1 MKRRAQAGGGAAAT
15 LIGLIA
21 LMLIFYILFL
31 PPEERK
37 ALLKDEQA
45 AGVPGGVPGLGT
57 TLFRAAPGKLT
68 FIGQTSFDHLFP
80 NLLLAEE
87 RQAQVLAQ
95 ANPFVI
101 KKGWFRKDF
110 KNISFVLSDPENID
124 NVLLTLQTPLHRGR
138 LKVIFNGVP
147 VFEGDIKV
155 QNPAP
160 LQLPKRL
167 LQVSNMLE
175 FQVWGF
181 GLIFSRE
188 YDLADVKVIGEIL
201 DAAKQQSA
209 NSFTITEPEYENL
222 ESGYLA
228 YYPVCDQNNAG
239 ILDIT
244 LNGKVISSAVPVC
257 ESPAREDIFKEDLRQ
272 GKNTLGFRLRT
283 GVARVEQLRIK
294 TLVKPTKGFSD
305 FFFIEPDVFTAI
317 ATGKAHAILNVEF
330 VDDGRLKE
338 ARSNVNGR
346 LDVLSQRDRK
356 FVRDISPVVKDGNNF
371 IGIDPMT
378 DLNVLSV
385 EVRVE

>member
-1 MKRRAQAGGGAAAT
+1 MKRRAQASGGAAAT
-15 LIGLIA
+15 LIGLIT
-21 LMLIFYILFL
+21 LMIIFYILFL
-31 PPEERK
+31 PPTERK
-37 ALLKDEQA
+37 ALLKEEQA
-45 AGVPGGVPGLGT
+45 EGVPGGVPGLGT

-68 FIGQTSFDHLFP
+68 FIGKTSFDHLFP

-87 RQAQVLAQ
+87 RQAQILAQ
-95 ANPFVI
+95 ANPFVV

-124 NVLLTLQTPLHRGR
+124 NVLLTFQAPLRRGR

-147 VFEGDIKV
+147 VFEGDV
-155 QNPAP
+155 RAQNPP
-160 LQLPKRL
+160 PVQLPKRL

-188 YDLADVKVIGEIL
+188 YDLEDVKVLGEIL

-209 NSFTITEPEYENL
+209 NSFTITEPEYENM

-244 LNGKVISSAVPVC
+244 LNGKIVSSAVPVC
-257 ESPAREDIFKEDLRQ
+257 ESPGREDLFKEDLRK
-272 GKNTLGFRLRT
+272 GKNTLGFRLRS
-283 GVARVEQLRIK
+283 GAARVEQLRIK
-294 TLVKPTKGFSD
+294 TIVKPTKGFSD
-305 FFFIEPDVFTAI
+305 YFFIQPDVFTAI
-317 ATGKAHAILNVEF
+317 ATGKTHAILDVEF

-346 LDVLSQRDRK
+346 LDVLSQRDPK

-371 IGIDPMT
+371 IGIEPMT
-378 DLNVLSV
+378 DLDVLSV